1 MNYSKLMTGFYKLYL
16 FLTALSSSRGRLE
29 VVGEGGREGVG
40 DNPPIQVQSLATY
53 TIYVGKKVE
62 VSKCV
67 GLLDTH
73 IIRHFIKIL
82 KVCLQLGPHMA

>member
-1 MNYSKLMTGFYKLYL
+1 MWW
-16 FLTALSSSRGRLE
+16 
-29 VVGEGGREGVG
+29 EGGSWWERVG
-40 DNPPIQVQSLATY
+40 DNPPIQVQSFATY

-73 IIRHFIKIL
+73 IVGHFLKIL
-82 KVCLQLGPHMA
+82 KVCLQLSPHMA